1 VPGVHEFPEEYYHII
16 QQSRERE
23 DRYTDN
29 VNLHLQH
36 ELGMLILATGKDL
49 GFDYKLRLSR
59 SLRKLRKRLG
69 YGR

>member
-1 VPGVHEFPEEYYHII
+1 VPEVHEFPEEYYHII
-16 QQSRERE
+16 HRSRERE

-36 ELGMLILATGKDL
+36 DLDMLILATGRDL
-49 GFDYKLRLSR
+49 GFDYKLKLSR
-59 SLRKLRKRLG
+59 GLRKLRKRLG